1 MVLQASAHA
10 KHDLKYHFVWCPKY
24 RRLALKGNIGKYV
37 QRVIYEV
44 AQQYD
49 FTALELAVMPDHL
62 HLFISALRWTHL
74 SRQFFSKIK
83 LHLGAVFMLF
93 SVFPCPMSRGVTHSH
108 FTPAL
113 FRKKAAGGSWLWV
126 TRTKAMH

>member
-93 SVFPCPMSRGVTHSH
+93 SVFPCPMSRGVIHSQLP
-108 FTPAL
+108 PAAFL
-113 FRKKAAGGSWLWV
+113 RSRAGVKWLWV